1 MCFKCAKVEEGK
13 EGKRHTRMKGN
24 ASTHPAIAHSLRM
37 TSASLLIGKG
47 CATVLVWGKISGR
60 LLNPYATAASSI
72 MSTSWKMSG
81 RVHGSETIRASGS
94 SGERVGERV
103 MRVKRDWI
111 VEGVRE
117 REVQELIYEARAVTV
132 RGVISGDM
140 RVEPSGKTILQ
151 GSILTTDP
159 QLPESNYRPKTTH
172 VKGSAQ
178 YSENILATILI
189 TICNFVSSVAV
200 VSMNTFLVSNVILLC
215 SELMMGG
222 ILNTWSFA
230 S

>member
-1 MCFKCAKVEEGK
+1 MK
-13 EGKRHTRMKGN
+13 EGKKEKGRTRMKGK
-24 ASTHPAIAHSLRM
+24 ASTHPAMAHSFRI
-37 TSASLLIGKG
+37 TSVSLLIGNG

-60 LLNPYATAASSI
+60 LLKPYATAASSI

-94 SGERVGERV
+94 LGERVGDRV
-103 MRVKRDWI
+103 MRVRSDWI
-111 VEGVRE
+111 VEDVRE
-117 REVQELIYEARAVTV
+117 REVQELMYDVRAVTV

-151 GSILTTDP
+151 GSILQTDP
-159 QLPESNYRPKTTH
+159 QLPNQTTSPKQKTH

-200 VSMNTFLVSNVILLC
+200 VSMNTFLVSSVILLC
-215 SELMMGG
+215 SELIMGG
-222 ILNTWSFA
+222 ILST
-230 S
+230 